1 MLEQMHEIMRMRE
14 QQRNNMRL
22 IRQREQQALR
32 DFERV
37 RANRVLGQQAPVVGG
52 HINNI
57 NLPPQHPL
65 PAAAPFPGAVY
76 GNPQAVPEPLPFL
89 EVVENH
95 GRNIHIVQQQRM
107 PFIAGPAAQP
117 LPPVQHH
124 VAQQQPAA
132 AVHRARHHLA
142 AARGAALPPN
152 NHHHHQDRVHHRH
165 GAGGQDA
172 VAVSQRE
179 RERRSREEAIVR
191 LRRNR
196 EEVLRRQRRH
206 GHDHREHREHR
217 HQRHHHHHHGEVRV
231 ERVPNNYPTPAAGEA
246 EKNPGDKHRETQ

>member
-65 PAAAPFPGAVY
+65 PAAAPFPGAGVY

-117 LPPVQHH
+117 LPPVQHC
-124 VAQQQPAA
+124 
-132 AVHRARHHLA
+132 
-142 AARGAALPPN
+142 
-152 NHHHHQDRVHHRH
+152 DK
-165 GAGGQDA
+165 
-172 VAVSQRE
+172 
-179 RERRSREEAIVR
+179 
-191 LRRNR
+191 
-196 EEVLRRQRRH
+196 
-206 GHDHREHREHR
+206 
-217 HQRHHHHHHGEVRV
+217 V
-231 ERVPNNYPTPAAGEA
+231 ESNSSFVFKEIDILYVIMPL
-246 EKNPGDKHRETQ
+246 K